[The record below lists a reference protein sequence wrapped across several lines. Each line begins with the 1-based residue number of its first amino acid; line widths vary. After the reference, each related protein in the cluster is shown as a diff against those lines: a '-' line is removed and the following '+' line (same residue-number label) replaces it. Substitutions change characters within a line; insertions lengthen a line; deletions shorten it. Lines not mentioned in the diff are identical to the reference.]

1 MPKPRTIIPTSSST
15 TGKVTLLYRTHSE
28 GGLTQKDFDGAAMA
42 DRRCRRTLS
51 MRLDLKKNYS
61 SREVAAITGL
71 SARQLQWWD
80 ARKLIKPSIATH
92 RTEAGG
98 FTERRYSPV
107 DLFELVVLADLR
119 RSGFSVIKMRTLLE
133 TLRRRFGIRLFDA
146 IGGGGAITLLTD
158 GKEIYARTES
168 GDFFNLLRAPS
179 QPLLVV
185 GNEGRLKELKLR
197 MRSNPQE
204 EAG

>member
-1 MPKPRTIIPTSSST
+1 
-15 TGKVTLLYRTHSE
+15 
-28 GGLTQKDFDGAAMA
+28 
-42 DRRCRRTLS
+42 

-61 SREVAAITGL
+61 SREVASITGL

-80 ARKLIKPSIATH
+80 ARKLLKPSIATH

-107 DLFELVVLADLR
+107 DLFELIALADLR
-119 RSGFSVIKMRTLLE
+119 RSGLSVGKLRLLLE
-133 TLRRRFGIRLFDA
+133 TLRRRFGVRLFDA

-158 GKEIYARTES
+158 GEEIYARTE
-168 GDFFNLLRAPS
+168 GGQFFNLLRSPG

-185 GNEGRLKELKLR
+185 GNEGTLKELKLR
-197 MRSNPQE
+197 MRSKTRNRKKT
-204 EAG
+204 GKT

>member
-1 MPKPRTIIPTSSST
+1 
-15 TGKVTLLYRTHSE
+15 
-28 GGLTQKDFDGAAMA
+28 
-42 DRRCRRTLS
+42 
-51 MRLDLKKNYS
+51 MRPDLKKNYS
-61 SREVAAITGL
+61 SREVAALTGL

-80 ARKLIKPSIATH
+80 TRKLIKPSIASH

-107 DLFELVVLADLR
+107 DLFELAVLADLR
-119 RSGFSVIKMRTLLE
+119 RNGLTLSKMRLLID

-168 GDFFNLLRAPS
+168 GQFFNLLREPG

-185 GNEGRLKELKLR
+185 GNEGTLKELKLR
-197 MRSNPQE
+197 MRSKSRRKKKT
-204 EAG
+204 GGS

>member
-1 MPKPRTIIPTSSST
+1 
-15 TGKVTLLYRTHSE
+15 
-28 GGLTQKDFDGAAMA
+28 
-42 DRRCRRTLS
+42 

-80 ARKLIKPSIATH
+80 VRKLIKPSVSSH
-92 RTEAGG
+92 RTDAGG

-107 DLFELVVLADLR
+107 DLFELAVLADLR
-119 RSGFSVIKMRTLLE
+119 RNGLSVGKIRQLLD

-146 IGGGGAITLLTD
+146 IGGGNAITLLTD

-168 GDFFNLLRAPS
+168 GQFFNLLRDPA

-185 GNEGRLKELKLR
+185 GNEDKLKELKLR
-197 MRSNPQE
+197 MRSKTKRKKRVMVAKDAE
-204 EAG
+204 R

>member
-1 MPKPRTIIPTSSST
+1 
-15 TGKVTLLYRTHSE
+15 
-28 GGLTQKDFDGAAMA
+28 
-42 DRRCRRTLS
+42 
-51 MRLDLKKNYS
+51 MRPDLKKNYS
-61 SREVAAITGL
+61 SREVASITGL

-80 ARKLIKPSIATH
+80 ARKLITPSVASR

-119 RSGFSVIKMRTLLE
+119 RTGLSVTKMRLLVD
-133 TLRRRFGIRLFDA
+133 TLRKRFGIRLFDA

-158 GKEIYARTES
+158 GKDVYARTS
-168 GDFFNLLRAPS
+168 NGQFFNLLREPG

-185 GNEGRLKELKLR
+185 GNEGMLRELQLH
-197 MRSNPQE
+197 MRSKSRRRKKSIRSPST
-204 EAG
+204 

>member
-1 MPKPRTIIPTSSST
+1 MLP
-15 TGKVTLLYRTHSE
+15 
-28 GGLTQKDFDGAAMA
+28 
-42 DRRCRRTLS
+42 
-51 MRLDLKKNYS
+51 DLKKNYS

-80 ARKLIKPSIATH
+80 SRKLITPSVASH

-98 FTERRYSPV
+98 FTERRYSPI

-119 RSGFSVIKMRTLLE
+119 RSGLSVTKLRALQE
-133 TLRRRFGIRLFDA
+133 TLRKRFGIRLFDA

-158 GKEIYARTES
+158 GKDVYARTS
-168 GDFFNLLRAPS
+168 NGQFFNLLRAPR

-185 GNEGRLKELKLR
+185 GNEQTLKELKLR
-197 MRSNPQE
+197 MRSKSRRKKKSARQTATDE
-204 EAG
+204 RS

>member
-1 MPKPRTIIPTSSST
+1 
-15 TGKVTLLYRTHSE
+15 
-28 GGLTQKDFDGAAMA
+28 
-42 DRRCRRTLS
+42 
-51 MRLDLKKNYS
+51 MRVDLKKNYS
-61 SREVAAITGL
+61 SREVASITGL

-80 ARKLIKPSIATH
+80 ARKLLKPSVSSH

-119 RSGFSVIKMRTLLE
+119 RSGLSVSKLRLLLE
-133 TLRRRFGIRLFDA
+133 TLRRRFGVRLFDA

-158 GKEIYARTES
+158 GKEIYARTT
-168 GDFFNLLRAPS
+168 GGQFFNLLRAPS

-185 GNEGRLKELKLR
+185 GEEGTLKELKLR
-197 MRSNPQE
+197 MRSKSLRRKRKTKNE
-204 EAG
+204 KRIEKAST

>member
-1 MPKPRTIIPTSSST
+1 M
-15 TGKVTLLYRTHSE
+15 H
-28 GGLTQKDFDGAAMA
+28 
-42 DRRCRRTLS
+42 
-51 MRLDLKKNYS
+51 LDLKKNYS

-80 ARKLIKPSIATH
+80 QRKLIKPSVAAH

-107 DLFELVVLADLR
+107 DLFELAALADLR
-119 RSGFSVIKMRTLLE
+119 RSGLSVAKIQQLLD

-146 IGGGGAITLLTD
+146 IGGGGSITLLTD
-158 GKEIYARTES
+158 GKEIYARSDT
-168 GDFFNLLRAPS
+168 GQFFNLLRAPG

-185 GNEGRLKELKLR
+185 GNEGSLKELKLK
-197 MRSNPQE
+197 MRSKPRGKRRPRPP
-204 EAG
+204 A